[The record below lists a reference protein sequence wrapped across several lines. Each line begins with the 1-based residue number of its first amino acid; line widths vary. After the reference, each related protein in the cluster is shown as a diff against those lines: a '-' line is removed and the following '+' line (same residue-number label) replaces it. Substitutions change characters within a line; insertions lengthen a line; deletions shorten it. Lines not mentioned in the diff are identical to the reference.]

1 MQSVADIKAP
11 ISNELKIF
19 EAHFKNSLKSEV
31 SLLDK
36 ITHYIIKRK
45 GKQMRPMFVFL
56 CAKLNGEIN
65 DDTYTAA
72 SLIELLHTATLV
84 HDDVVDDA
92 SHRRGFFSLNALW
105 KNKIAVLVG
114 DYLLSR
120 GLLLSVEKGQF
131 KLLGIVSKAVQEMS
145 EGELLQMEK
154 ARKLDIDE
162 EQYFKI
168 IRQKTASLIA
178 ACCAAGS
185 ASVNVNLEK
194 QNEMHSFGELVGMAF
209 QIKDDLFD
217 YQLMNKT
224 GKPTGIDIKERKMTL
239 PLIYALNHAERSKKK
254 WLVNSVRNHNE
265 NKTRVKEVME
275 YVRNS
280 GGIEYATDK
289 MNEYAELALKLL
301 ENFTPSPSRDSLA
314 ALVNY
319 TILRE
324 K

>member
-1 MQSVADIKAP
+1 
-11 ISNELKIF
+11 
-19 EAHFKNSLKSEV
+19 
-31 SLLDK
+31 
-36 ITHYIIKRK
+36 
-45 GKQMRPMFVFL
+45 
-56 CAKLNGEIN
+56 
-65 DDTYTAA
+65 
-72 SLIELLHTATLV
+72 
-84 HDDVVDDA
+84 
-92 SHRRGFFSLNALW
+92 
-105 KNKIAVLVG
+105 
-114 DYLLSR
+114 
-120 GLLLSVEKGQF
+120 LLSVEKGQF

-185 ASVNVNLEK
+185 ASVNVDLEK

-239 PLIYALNHAERSKKK
+239 PLIYALNHAERSKRK
-254 WLVNSVRNHNE
+254 WLVNSVRKHNE

-275 YVRNS
+275 YVRGS

-289 MNEYAELALKLL
+289 MNEYAQSALELL
-301 ENFTPSPSRDSLA
+301 ENFSPSPSRDSLA